1 MDLYYSNNCSEIYKY
16 DGNSNYT
23 GGHAVVIV
31 GYGYENSKYYWLI
44 QNSWGTNFCGDGFLK
59 VEFGEIG
66 IEKVAFSEPYIPD
79 NNSTS
84 KNISA
89 TFTLNEN
96 CNLEF
101 NTGIDEI
108 KETFELHFQNVD
120 SSDSECIINLFYPL

>member
-16 DGNSNYT
+16 DGHSNYT

-66 IEKVAFSEPYIPD
+66 IEKVVF
-79 NNSTS
+79 
-84 KNISA
+84 
-89 TFTLNEN
+89 LNHIY
-96 CNLEF
+96 L
-101 NTGIDEI
+101 
-108 KETFELHFQNVD
+108 K
-120 SSDSECIINLFYPL
+120 IIQQVKIFLQHLLSMKTVI